1 MAVQLPRERY
11 RGAHPPCPPRERN
24 GSEEGRSQIG
34 TRRSYPPRLPV
45 RAAAGSGWLTS
56 RKNPP
61 GYSGW
66 ALIFLRNLPAGAG
79 LSGAM
84 RILVSATILA
94 LGLCPA
100 GHAQTSENN
109 PRLKKALEQFPE
121 ADTDGDGV
129 LTIIEAQAYVSKQAG
144 GLEGLRKPKKKK
156 EPTNQEG
163 TTEPPSGKQ
172 QAGLP
177 KPTSVDVAYGEL
189 DRQVLDFWKAESDA
203 PTPVMIYFHGGGFRK
218 GDKRQITRDIRV
230 DEYLK
235 NGISCISA
243 NYPFID
249 QMGVPGICKESEKV
263 VDLVLKMAEEWNIDP
278 KRIGVSGC
286 SAGSLV
292 SYWIGIHRSKDI
304 SVVGATMQALGT
316 ETLVP
321 KITRDLPPSIIF
333 QPHADGNALHDPVN
347 AKMIQEACEKKG
359 VECIVFGTGSNSF
372 DTAPDGKDKFTFMT
386 EFYRKHW
393 GMN

>member
-1 MAVQLPRERY
+1 MKFL
-11 RGAHPPCPPRERN
+11 
-24 GSEEGRSQIG
+24 
-34 TRRSYPPRLPV
+34 
-45 RAAAGSGWLTS
+45 LT
-56 RKNPP
+56 
-61 GYSGW
+61 
-66 ALIFLRNLPAGAG
+66 AILVLG
-79 LSGAM
+79 LS
-84 RILVSATILA
+84 LA
-94 LGLCPA
+94 GQ
-100 GHAQTSENN
+100 AQTSENN
-109 PRLKKALEQFPE
+109 PRLKMALEQFPE
-121 ADTDGDGV
+121 ADADGDGV
-129 LTIIEAQAYVSKQAG
+129 LTIIEAQAYVSKQGGKLAG
-144 GLEGLRKPKKKK
+144 LKKQKTQKK
-156 EPTNQEG
+156 PTNEES
-163 TTEPPSGKQ
+163 TRERSSGNQ
-172 QAGLP
+172 RAGLP
-177 KPTSVDVAYGEL
+177 QPTLGDVAYGDL

-249 QMGVPGICKESEKV
+249 QMGVPEICKESERV
-263 VDLVLKMAEEWNIDP
+263 VDLVLKKAKEWNIDP

-286 SAGSLV
+286 SAGSLI

-333 QPHADGNALHDPVN
+333 QPHPDGNALHDTVN

-372 DTAPDGKDKFTFMT
+372 DTAPDGKDKFTFMK
-386 EFYRKHW
+386 EFYQRHW